1 MLGRERRLVIMAKEP
16 RMGRVKS
23 RLAASIGTVPAT
35 MFQRV
40 TLDRLLRALSADPRW
55 QTAMAVAPDTALL
68 SPMLPPGA
76 RIAQGGGDLG
86 ARMARVFANFP
97 DETVLI
103 TGADIPAMT
112 RAHIDRA
119 FRLAERHGA
128 VLGPSG
134 DGGYWCVGLC
144 GGLRPPH
151 IFQGVRWS
159 TEHAMADTLKTLPKG
174 CVGFADQ
181 LDDVDG

>member
-1 MLGRERRLVIMAKEP
+1 MSGRSRRLVIMAKEP

-23 RLAASIGTVPAT
+23 RLAKTIGIVPAT

-40 TLDRLLRALSADPRW
+40 TLERLIRDLGSDPRW
-55 QTAMAVAPDTALL
+55 QTLMAVAPDTAVT
-68 SPMLPPGA
+68 SPMLPPAG

-86 ARMARVFANFP
+86 DRMARVFSSFP
-97 DETVLI
+97 DDNVLI

-119 FRLAERHGA
+119 FRLAEGHGA

-134 DGGYWCVGLC
+134 DGGYWCVGLR
-144 GGLRPPH
+144 GGLRPPA

-159 TEHAMADTLKTLPKG
+159 TEHALADTLLTLPKSK
-174 CVGFADQ
+174 VGFADQ